1 MWYELATQS
10 HPVTP
15 AIVSWEESDSFFE
28 HIHTKNKRAFGYL
41 SHNFRQTQVALN
53 FKFLFLW
60 IEKVGVGQD
69 PLVFFRLH
77 VVISLNSV
85 VSLDFMDLL
94 KWCWLGFLTNIWQ
107 PQKKIDPLT
116 NLLQKLFWINLIEKL
131 VYFFSQ
137 FLLKKQKTSFCFS
150 FFSIWGLID
159 IHYISFQYT
168 TYWFSYLW
176 NDHHN
181 KSS

>member
-1 MWYELATQS
+1 MCLERHPTLSLSIFTQR
-10 HPVTP
+10 
-15 AIVSWEESDSFFE
+15 
-28 HIHTKNKRAFGYL
+28 TKGHLNI
-41 SHNFRQTQVALN
+41 TQFQADTGALN
-53 FKFLFLW
+53 FEFSFLW

-85 VSLDFMDLL
+85 ISFDFVDHL
-94 KWCWLGFLTNIWQ
+94 KWCWLSFLTNIWQ
-107 PQKKIDPLT
+107 TATEKIDPLT
-116 NLLQKLFWINLIEKL
+116 NRLQKLFWINLIEKF
-131 VYFFSQ
+131 VYFLNQ
-137 FLLKKQKTSFCFS
+137 FLLKDKTKEKPHFVFL
-150 FFSIWGLID
+150 FFSIWGIID

-181 KSS
+181 KSN